1 MKRVPPSFYLVAAL
15 STLGDSAAYASLF
28 SGIPECPAS
37 KRGDTVC
44 DFECNRREYQ
54 YDGGDCCPSGCKA
67 GDDGCGVD
75 LAEYWNVHRTGQTRR
90 SVQTNAELFKNDRRE
105 RYNRLTGRE
114 VYFHED
120 ASEKNAHGELKA
132 WSYWKFMRSGEFFV
146 DWHKSICRDPS
157 SSDAGRTI
165 YYTGVIYPAAVGL
178 VWAIV
183 VLGVLRWAFCG
194 RRRLRSASVNP
205 ENDLESSKA
214 EDRVATT
221 TTEIGSLGM
230 LLAKPGIG
238 LVLLGG
244 MLVAME
250 YLADVYLVHEV
261 SSRSSHV
268 VASPDSRN
276 FFYPGVLSAIPYQG
290 ALVLSRLIILSVV
303 LSILGAIGLLA
314 SR

>member
-1 MKRVPPSFYLVAAL
+1 MIRGVLRRLAQEHL
-15 STLGDSAAYASLF
+15 SRPESAR
-28 SGIPECPAS
+28 
-37 KRGDTVC
+37 RGPNDILHRC
-44 DFECNRREYQ
+44 D
-54 YDGGDCCPSGCKA
+54 
-67 GDDGCGVD
+67 
-75 LAEYWNVHRTGQTRR
+75 
-90 SVQTNAELFKNDRRE
+90 
-105 RYNRLTGRE
+105 
-114 VYFHED
+114 
-120 ASEKNAHGELKA
+120 
-132 WSYWKFMRSGEFFV
+132 
-146 DWHKSICRDPS
+146 IS
-157 SSDAGRTI
+157 SSRRTRL
-165 YYTGVIYPAAVGL
+165 G
-178 VWAIV
+178 IV
-183 VLGVLRWAFCG
+183 CLVLRWAFCG

-221 TTEIGSLGM
+221 TTTKPLGM

-238 LVLLGG
+238 LVLGWYACG
-244 MLVAME
+244 DGIP
-250 YLADVYLVHEV
+250 ADVYLVHEV